1 MEIIQFFIDLLQ
13 DPRAFIADWIN
24 TLGAWAYAPIALII
38 FIETGV
44 VIMPWLPGDSLLFTA
59 GLFAAE
65 GGGLSLWILLPICWV
80 AAIVGDQC
88 NYWIGRQF
96 GKRILDSGKVKAM
109 TPERLDKTH
118 ALIDKYGPL
127 AIFLGRFFPFIRT
140 FVPFIAGF
148 GHMDY
153 RRFFLFN
160 VIGGLTWSTL
170 FILLGYFFGNIPVVQ
185 EHFELVIIGII
196 AVSLIPTI
204 GGLIKA
210 RFGKKKTTDASQ
222 DDRIANK
229 AVSSEKVMVE
239 RSKDTT
245 PQSVNTLRSE

>member
-13 DPRAFIADWIN
+13 DPRSFLAGWIE
-24 TLGAWAYAPIALII
+24 TMGGWAYVPIMLIL

-59 GLFAAE
+59 GLFAAD
-65 GGGLSLWILLPICWV
+65 GGGLNLALLLPLCWV

-88 NYWIGRQF
+88 NYWIGREF

-140 FVPFIAGF
+140 FVPFIAGC
-148 GHMDY
+148 GHMHY
-153 RRFFLFN
+153 KRFLLFN
-160 VIGGLTWSTL
+160 VIGGIAWSTL

-185 EHFELVIIGII
+185 EHFELVVIGII
-196 AVSLIPTI
+196 VVSLIPTVV
-204 GGLIKA
+204 GLLKA
-210 RFGKKKTTDASQ
+210 KFGKKAES
-222 DDRIANK
+222 
-229 AVSSEKVMVE
+229 SSEN
-239 RSKDTT
+239 DTMSPAEET
-245 PQSVNTLRSE
+245 EAGQAIREGK